1 MDTMLASFAKYGLE
15 FDTLVLSTAW
25 GGVGGS
31 PFAEKPGGNMDIR
44 SLVKVYR
51 KRGLD
56 HRLDIEEM
64 ERTGQFLRQRTTRE
78 IVDIKI

>member
-1 MDTMLASFAKYGLE
+1 MLAFFAKHGLE
-15 FDTLVLSTAW
+15 FDTLVVSIAW
-25 GGVGGS
+25 GGVGGP

-44 SLVKVYR
+44 SLAKVYR

-56 HRLDIEEM
+56 HGLNIEEM
-64 ERTGQFLRQRTTRE
+64 ERTIQFLRQRTTRE